1 MFQLQDYFYVRNL
14 AENSS
19 ISIHFIG
26 TNFADIALFGVFR
39 ELRKKL
45 FHKNLN
51 SIVRLSSERKVIYL
65 YQILMENTL
74 INIRFLEMFLKFS
87 DYGSQIRFNQI
98 STKVILRSVSRKV

>member
-45 FHKNLN
+45 FHKKFEFHRSFKLGKESNLFVSDIN
-51 SIVRLSSERKVIYL
+51 GEYL
-65 YQILMENTL
+65 DKYQISWNVFE
-74 INIRFLEMFLKFS
+74 
-87 DYGSQIRFNQI
+87 
-98 STKVILRSVSRKV
+98 IL